1 MSLFQSLK
9 DFFGEKLGSI
19 TSNLNV
25 EDIQAQVT
33 EQASSLKDKVTEVV
47 NVDEV
52 VTKVEEV
59 TGNVNEKAQD
69 VLSNI
74 TEKFKP

>member
-9 DFFGEKLGSI
+9 DFFGEKLASI